1 MMEIWKRYPNII
13 YIMEFMGKFHWL
25 VWMLFSAVFNHII
38 SSEEWYLWL
47 FCLYEYFN
55 WISQNYIVTFI
66 NGTLTSRWIKVKY
79 IKVVCLRV
87 SSLLF
92 YFYTL
97 YSKYTL
103 LYIIV
108 MYCLVLYSTSL
119 SRLCL
124 VCNNIHNPVHLCPL

>member
-1 MMEIWKRYPNII
+1 MMEMWKRYPNFSKRK
-13 YIMEFMGKFHWL
+13 EFMGKFHWL

-38 SSEEWYLWL
+38 SSEEWYLFL
-47 FCLYEYFN
+47 CSLYEYLN
-55 WISQNYIVTFI
+55 WISQKIVIFI

-103 LYIIV
+103 SYIIV
-108 MYCLVLYSTSL
+108 MYCLVLCSTSL
-119 SRLCL
+119 SRLCF
-124 VCNNIHNPVHLCPL
+124 VYNNIHIPVHFCPL

>member
-1 MMEIWKRYPNII
+1 MKWWKCEKGILIFPKERNLWESFI
-13 YIMEFMGKFHWL
+13 
-25 VWMLFSAVFNHII
+25 VWMLFSTVFNHII

-47 FCLYEYFN
+47 VWFYEYFN
-55 WISQNYIVTFI
+55 WISQNYIVIFI

-103 LYIIV
+103 LYITV
-108 MYCLVLYSTSL
+108 MYCLVLCSTSL
-119 SRLCL
+119 SRLCF
-124 VCNNIHNPVHLCPL
+124 VYNNIHIPVHFCPL